1 METILEVR
9 NILMIYEDGVVANRD
24 VSLTVQTNS
33 IHAIVGENGAGK
45 STLMKILFG
54 IRQPQQGEIIY
65 KGRRVQIRSSH
76 DAIRLGI
83 GMVHQHLMLAT
94 DLTVAENMVLG
105 IEPVSVRLFLDT
117 RKAQAITERVSK
129 EFGMDVPADRKI
141 KDLPIGVR
149 QRVEILKALY
159 RNAELLIL
167 DEPTSVL
174 TPQEAEGLFKTLLD
188 LKEHGKT
195 IIFISHK
202 LKEVKR
208 IADRV
213 TVMRDARVITT
224 REAAG
229 MSEHE
234 IAYLMVGREISFARI
249 PAPKVIGGPLL
260 SARSLSFVN
269 DENVRILK
277 NVSFDVRAGEILGL
291 AGVEGNGQTELVRI
305 LTGLLPASAGQV
317 SIRGTPVAGLSPR
330 AIREA
335 GIAHIPEDRME
346 DGAAGEASLQENV
359 IVDRYYKKGFSRRL
373 RLLWKPIAQHTLELI
388 GRFNILALSPR
399 AAVNSLSGGNIQ
411 KVVVARELSS
421 DPEVVIASQPTRG
434 IDVGSEELVHNLLKE
449 ARDKGKAVF
458 LTSADLDEI
467 LKLSN
472 RILVIFNGELVAH
485 FKDVTAVSAKDLGP
499 YMLGVQR
506 EEAVSGEVRP

>member
-1 METILEVR
+1 
-9 NILMIYEDGVVANRD
+9 MIYEDGVVANRD
-24 VSLTVQTNS
+24 VGLAVETNS
-33 IHAIVGENGAGK
+33 IHAVVGENGAGK

-54 IRQPQQGEIIY
+54 IRQPQQGEILY

-83 GMVHQHLMLAT
+83 GMVHQHLMLAP

-105 IEPVSVRLFLDT
+105 IEPVSARVFLDT

-188 LKEHGKT
+188 LKAHGKT

-229 MSEHE
+229 ISEHE
-234 IAYLMVGREISFARI
+234 IAYLMVGREISFERI
-249 PAPKVIGGPLL
+249 PAPQAIGRPLL
-260 SARSLSFVN
+260 SARGLSFVN
-269 DENVRILK
+269 DENVRVLK

-317 SIRGTPVAGLSPR
+317 SIRGEPAAGLSPR
-330 AIREA
+330 GHPGERHRAHPRRPDGGRGGRRKRACRKTSSWTATTRRVSRGAFACCGSRSRSTA
-335 GIAHIPEDRME
+335 G
-346 DGAAGEASLQENV
+346 S
-359 IVDRYYKKGFSRRL
+359 
-373 RLLWKPIAQHTLELI
+373 
-388 GRFNILALSPR
+388 
-399 AAVNSLSGGNIQ
+399 
-411 KVVVARELSS
+411 
-421 DPEVVIASQPTRG
+421 
-434 IDVGSEELVHNLLKE
+434 
-449 ARDKGKAVF
+449 
-458 LTSADLDEI
+458 
-467 LKLSN
+467 
-472 RILVIFNGELVAH
+472 
-485 FKDVTAVSAKDLGP
+485 
-499 YMLGVQR
+499 
-506 EEAVSGEVRP
+506 

>member
-1 METILEVR
+1 MV
-9 NILMIYEDGVVANRD
+9 YEDGVVANRD
-24 VSLTVQTNS
+24 VSLAVEENT
-33 IHAIVGENGAGK
+33 IHAVVGENGAGK

-54 IRQPQQGEIIY
+54 IRQPQEGQILY
-65 KGRRVQIRSSH
+65 KGRPVQVRSPH
-76 DAIRLGI
+76 DAIRMGI
-83 GMVHQHLMLAT
+83 GMVHQHLMLAP

-105 IEPVSVRLFLDT
+105 VEPVRGKLFLDI
-117 RKAQAITERVSK
+117 RRAQAITEQVSK
-129 EFGMDVPADRKI
+129 ELGLDVPAGRKI

-174 TPQEAEGLFKTLLD
+174 TPQESEVLFRTLLD
-188 LKEHGKT
+188 LKAHGKT

-224 REAAG
+224 RDAAEV
-229 MSEHE
+229 SEND
-234 IAYLMVGREISFARI
+234 IAYLMVGREISFERI
-249 PAPKVIGGPLL
+249 PAPRSIGSPLL
-260 SARSLSFVN
+260 EVRGLSYVN
-269 DENVRILK
+269 EENVRVLN

-305 LTGLLPASAGQV
+305 LTGLLPASAGAVRVDGRQ
-317 SIRGTPVAGLSPR
+317 SSGLSPR
-330 AIREA
+330 RIREMKVC
-335 GIAHIPEDRME
+335 HVPEDRME
-346 DGAAGEASLQENV
+346 DGAAAEASLQENV
-359 IVDRYYKKGFSRRL
+359 IVDRYYKKGFSASL
-373 RLLWKPIAQHTLELI
+373 RLLWQSIFRHTEDLI
-388 GRFNILALSPR
+388 GRFHILALSPR
-399 AAVNSLSGGNIQ
+399 TVVGSLSGGNIQ

-421 DPEVVIASQPTRG
+421 APEVIIASQPTRG
-434 IDVGSEELVHNLLKE
+434 IDVGSEELVHNLLRD
-449 ARDKGKAVF
+449 ARDEGKAVF
-458 LTSADLDEI
+458 LTSADLDEV

-485 FKDVTAVSAKDLGP
+485 FDNVASIRATDLGP

-506 EEAVSGEVRP
+506 QEAVSGEVRP